1 MAVTMENIK
10 KLRAMTGAGMMDVK
24 NALTE
29 TAGDLDKAASLLR
42 ERGIASASK
51 KADRE
56 AAEGFIGSYVHHNGK
71 IATLVELNCE
81 TDFVARNENFQSL
94 ARELAIHV
102 AMAEPT
108 YVNREQ
114 VPAEEVEA
122 ERNRLTEEA
131 KREGKPENVIERIV
145 EGRLDKFYSEIVLL
159 DQPYIKDD
167 KKTVGELLAEN
178 IATIG
183 ENIQVGSIARIA
195 VGE

>member
-1 MAVTMENIK
+1 MAAK
-10 KLRAMTGAGMMDVK
+10 RAPTHPG
-24 NALTE
+24 
-29 TAGDLDKAASLLR
+29 GDLDKAASLLR

-183 ENIQVGSIARIA
+183 ENLQVGSIARIA